1 MKIETGEFLVKSRFV
16 FIESK
21 QKKND
26 RIDNFKYRLTVNK
39 VIQNIFT
46 MSDGD
51 TMVVAYVDDMTNLII
66 EDRDRRVSS

>member
-1 MKIETGEFLVKSRFV
+1 M